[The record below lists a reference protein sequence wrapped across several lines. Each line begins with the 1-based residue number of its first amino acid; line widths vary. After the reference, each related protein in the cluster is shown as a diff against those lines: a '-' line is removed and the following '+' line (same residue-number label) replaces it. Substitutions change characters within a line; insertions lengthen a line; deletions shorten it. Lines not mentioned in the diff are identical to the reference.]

1 MNTDLSEKYTQ
12 VCIFFYLM
20 RYLKA
25 HFVNE
30 TFILFLIIKGG
41 RLALL
46 EQSIDIDLFLGQL
59 LTMVKSVVVK
69 RSEEASKY
77 ETVDTRTKADRYIA
91 MKEGGSSWS
100 SFVLF
105 DLDVMEAAG
114 MNKQVIQSVYAG
126 NKESIPYEFRD

>member
-1 MNTDLSEKYTQ
+1 M
-12 VCIFFYLM
+12 
-20 RYLKA
+20 
-25 HFVNE
+25 
-30 TFILFLIIKGG
+30 
-41 RLALL
+41 L

-59 LTMVKSVVVK
+59 LVMVKSVVVK

-77 ETVDTRTKADRYIA
+77 ETVDIRTEADRYIA

-114 MNKQVIQSVYAG
+114 MNKQIIQSVYAG
-126 NKESIPYEFRD
+126 NKESIPYEFRDLVCQLQAEKIIDNYVEHNNLELCST